1 MNDVTVAF
9 RFDAAYV
16 DVMQYVCVRVYRE
29 MLYFAVEVLI
39 VKYYIGFLCTA
50 VVSLIQYIITAT

>member
-1 MNDVTVAF
+1 MNDVAVAF
-9 RFDAAYV
+9 SFDAAYV

-39 VKYYIGFLCTA
+39 VKYYIGFCVQL
-50 VVSLIQYIITAT
+50 